1 MNPRVADVGKVERE
15 ADGQAEVGLGDG
27 GANQVL
33 VRLDFKSGK
42 LVASVAQW

>member
-33 VRLDFKSGK
+33 VRLDLKSGK